1 MSSQQSQRVRK
12 NVSPGGATKQGPI
25 RATVPLS
32 LMQTCSPTRCLK
44 SSPSNSPPV
53 NWANEGSKV
62 KTRLSPDNRISP
74 ETQSTT
80 SPVYRDKSKTLA
92 KNVSSAP
99 YIRRTASVDT
109 IYLLGQWQRDALY
122 LSYCGRLM
130 MDRATQT
137 PEEFEEADR
146 RLSQKKGSSISGET
160 LEMKFIRQR
169 LQRTNHNSRLTGPSS
184 SYQRQSPVQGDHHAI
199 SSSTCGATS
208 PILPS
213 ISPHHQGA
221 QLAASNGNNAS
232 ATYSSFASASSR
244 ALPIPIPDIPKPLIP
259 RMRSS
264 VEGLNQEIER
274 IVLRE
279 ISNTDGEE
287 SDRALEPTPEG
298 HRAPIADLF
307 RNTQSVNTQTPFD
320 RGSSSQSSNSSHSG
334 SQSISPVVPIIPGQM
349 DSSRPSSNEGSK
361 DSPDLEGYTNKLA
374 TSPHINKFLARE
386 PPDGCEKVKIAEE
399 TRSSVC
405 ADFQE
410 FSCPKP
416 SMHFVLLP
424 SQRSAFDPLC
434 KNCGA
439 ISTPNGDIIK
449 PGAPSAS
456 KRLQ

>member
-1 MSSQQSQRVRK
+1 MSGQQSQRVRK
-12 NVSPGGATKQGPI
+12 NVSPGGTATKQGPI
-25 RATVPLS
+25 RAIVPLS

-53 NWANEGSKV
+53 SWSSDGTKV

-74 ETQSTT
+74 ESQSTP
-80 SPVYRDKSKTLA
+80 SPGCRAEKSKTLT
-92 KNVSSAP
+92 KTPVSSSSP
-99 YIRRTASVDT
+99 FIRRTASVDT

-146 RLSQKKGSSISGET
+146 RLPQKKCSATTSET
-160 LEMKFIRQR
+160 SEMKYIRQR
-169 LQRTNHNSRLTGPSS
+169 LQRTNHGRPLSAH
-184 SYQRQSPVQGDHHAI
+184 QRQSPIQGDHSAI
-199 SSSTCGATS
+199 SSSAYGTS
-208 PILPS
+208 SPS
-213 ISPHHQGA
+213 ISPHA
-221 QLAASNGNNAS
+221 NNAS
-232 ATYSSFASASSR
+232 ATYSSFTSASSR
-244 ALPIPIPDIPKPLIP
+244 PLPIPIPDIPKPPLIP

-279 ISNTDGEE
+279 ISGADGEDTE
-287 SDRALEPTPEG
+287 RTLEPTPEG

-320 RGSSSQSSNSSHSG
+320 RCDSCYSSNSSASG
-334 SQSISPVVPIIPGQM
+334 SKSVSPVVPIMPGQM
-349 DSSRPSSNEGSK
+349 DCSRPSSTEGSK
-361 DSPDLEGYTNKLA
+361 GSGSPDLEGTHKLA

-399 TRSSVC
+399 TRNSTG
-405 ADFQE
+405 AGE
-410 FSCPKP
+410 LHKFSCPKP
-416 SMHFVLLP
+416 SMNFVLLP

-439 ISTPNGDIIK
+439 LSTPNGDIVK